1 MNMKPKN
8 VTIAQEF
15 GEIPAHQRNMFAVLE
30 GMPLDTIVTHA
41 TCIVEGLREIA
52 EDSVQADGINA
63 GVAWL
68 MGENLKAVSALL
80 SSIEFRIREA
90 DRILSESKA

>member
-8 VTIAQEF
+8 VAIAQEF
-15 GEIPAHQRNMFAVLE
+15 GEIPVHQRNMFAVLE

-41 TCIVEGLREIA
+41 TCIVEGLRKIA
-52 EDSVQADGINA
+52 EDSVQADGISTD
-63 GVAWL
+63 VAWL

-80 SSIEFRIREA
+80 SSMEFRIREA
-90 DRILSESKA
+90 DRILSEVKA